1 MILLFTQRR
10 KYLYRIVSYL
20 MKYDYANTYYSQK
33 EFLLEFNNSNLQKW
47 SILEITK
54 LSRV

>member
-1 MILLFTQRR
+1 
-10 KYLYRIVSYL
+10 